1 MAKSEKSTVAFTC
14 PHCLTPGEAAAKA
27 VGRPYRCT
35 ACHQMIESLRP
46 RKETSSTVGP
56 EDSADEYGIA
66 DSTDSPL
73 ETAYLT
79 VPCTLCHTRMH
90 ATASQIG
97 QRLVCPDCGTSVEVT
112 PTMAPP
118 PPEPPRQPVEFEGS
132 QEYATYSGQG
142 QPPPEDKE
150 VYQKVI
156 PVVCSLCGTRMHATL
171 DLVGRKMACPDCNT
185 ATIVP
190 RYVEKKEVKP
200 PTPGDYGVGAATR
213 PEYRQMKEDYRQ
225 GKPPDAEGPDKP
237 RPNLDV
243 ALADLTRGSKFWW
256 MFSFLGTPEAWVR
269 WSILA
274 VVGSGAA
281 LVLDVASVMLARGG
295 LFGLLVGLMVGLS
308 GWIIGFIALWKTVAG
323 GLTVLEDT
331 AEGNRKVENWPET
344 TFTWEIEPLY
354 VLFAC
359 GIGAVPGFLMYRL
372 LGVGPLVAPAGVF
385 LISPIALMGMLETGS
400 LVNPFSPVVWRSV
413 FSDWWAWLLFYFSS
427 AAVLVA
433 SVVVT
438 AVAYGVVGSLGSI
451 VVGPVV
457 VTTVWVYFRL
467 LGGLA
472 WYCAGAVIPP
482 QAPPE
487 PEKRP
492 AGAARFNTPTSAGP
506 ASPIP
511 PSPLPAAS
519 SESSPPSEPQPS
531 SSPPSSERT
540 GKREATGPP
549 SSGPPTNT
557 LPPSALPRPNKR
569 DGGEGPSTEGGSL
582 DFDEW

>member
-1 MAKSEKSTVAFTC
+1 MAKSEKSTIAFTC

-56 EDSADEYGIA
+56 EDSADEYAIA

-171 DLVGRKMACPDCNT
+171 DLVGRKMACPDCST
-185 ATIVP
+185 ATVVP

-200 PTPGDYGVGAATR
+200 PRPGDYGVGAATR
-213 PEYRQMKEDYRQ
+213 PEYRRMKEDYRPE
-225 GKPPDAEGPDKP
+225 KPPDAEGPDEP

-243 ALADLTRGSKFWW
+243 ALADLTEGSSFWW
-256 MFSFLGTPEAWVR
+256 MFNFLGTPEGWGR
-269 WSILA
+269 WIVLCL
-274 VVGSGAA
+274 VGSVPAVLIGWGLGLIAQETFFGIGAGFA
-281 LVLDVASVMLARGG
+281 LC
-295 LFGLLVGLMVGLS
+295 LFGGVIGLIWFS
-308 GWIIGFIALWKTVAG
+308 KTAAC
-323 GLTVLEDT
+323 GLTILEDT
-331 AEGNRKVENWPET
+331 AEGNRKIESWPET
-344 TFTWEIEPLY
+344 NFSWDIEVLY
-354 VLFAC
+354 VLFAL
-359 GIGAVPGFLMYRL
+359 GIGAAPGFLFDRL
-372 LGVGPLVAPAGVF
+372 LGAGALAMPLGMF
-385 LISPIALMGMLETGS
+385 LISPIAMLGMLETGS
-400 LVNPFSPVVWRSV
+400 LLNPLSPVVWRSL
-413 FSDWWAWLLFYFSS
+413 FADWWAWMLFYFSS
-427 AAVLVA
+427 AVLLGA
-433 SVVVT
+433 SVL
-438 AVAYGVVGSLGSI
+438 AVACAYGVAGPLGGVI
-451 VVGPVV
+451 MGPVV
-457 VTTVWVYFRL
+457 VSTMMVYFRL
-467 LGGLA
+467 LGGVT

-482 QAPPE
+482 KAPPE

-506 ASPIP
+506 SSPIP
-511 PSPLPAAS
+511 PSPIPAAS
-519 SESSPPSEPQPS
+519 SESSPPSEPRPS
-531 SSPPSSERT
+531 SGPPSSERT